1 MPVTENRSES
11 SGHDSVDSTEFQNT
25 LNPRCWVDVD
35 LQQDTE
41 LFSIKEQV
49 GRADNS
55 QVVNSTFHQL
65 VKDH

>member
-1 MPVTENRSES
+1 MPVTESISES
-11 SGHDSVDSTEFQNT
+11 SEHDSVDSTEFQNT
-25 LNPRCWVDVD
+25 LDPRCWADVD

-49 GRADNS
+49 GRADDS
-55 QVVNSTFHQL
+55 QAVNSTFHQL